1 MKSILILSAT
11 LAIITAC
18 GDNKVEQKVEDKRQ
32 NNTFSES
39 KSKTLSDSSSTKN
52 AEQKQPN
59 NKISVVDLVGNWE
72 QVKTEPV
79 GNDVVTGVITVKLM
93 LNGDFI
99 ASAKTSSKF
108 QKPQNSP
115 EQTGKWTLYGNTVSL
130 SGMRK
135 LEYNS
140 NTQKLVDEVNKVEL
154 TRQ

>member
-18 GDNKVEQKVEDKRQ
+18 GDNKAEQKVEDKLQ
-32 NNTFSES
+32 NTAISES
-39 KSKTLSDSSSTKN
+39 KSQTSSDSSSTKN
-52 AEQKQPN
+52 AEQKQSN
-59 NKISVVDLVGNWE
+59 DKISVVDLVGTWE
-72 QVKTEPV
+72 QFKTEHL

-115 EQTGKWTLYGNTVSL
+115 QQTGKWTLYGNTVSL

-140 NTQKLVDEVNKVEL
+140 NTQKLVDELNKVEL